1 MPLIEEYDLAGR
13 VAVVATDDLLFGP
26 PVAGALQEANAQVHV
41 VSSDQAVLEAANGG
55 VFCDFSTEEALE
67 DAIHAIAGADG
78 RVDILVNNFRTDH
91 ARPFPEVDL
100 DEFGAVLRRNL
111 RPVYI
116 ATRVVSRRMVQY
128 QYGRIVNL
136 ISDLAERGMKNSAA
150 YCASQGAVLQLTR
163 ALAME
168 LGANNI
174 RINAVGVGWYSEAPS
189 PEDAE
194 REQLVR
200 YIPLRRKGSPADIA
214 PLVVFAASE
223 SCDYTTGHP
232 IYVDGGLMARP

>member
-1 MPLIEEYDLAGR
+1 MPLIDEYDLNGR
-13 VAVVATDDLLFGP
+13 VAIVATDDSLFGP
-26 PVAGALQEANAQVHV
+26 AVAQALREANAQVHV
-41 VSSDQAVLEAANGG
+41 VSSNQAVADAAGG
-55 VFCDFSTEEALE
+55 VFCDFSTEASLDEA
-67 DAIHAIAGADG
+67 INGIAGQDG
-78 RVDILVNNFRTDH
+78 RVDILVNIFLAEH
-91 ARPFPEVDL
+91 AKPFSEVDL
-100 DEFGAVLRRNL
+100 DEFAAVMRRNL
-111 RPVYI
+111 RTVYI
-116 ATRVVSRRMVQY
+116 ASRVVSRRMVRD

-136 ISDLAERGMKNSAA
+136 VSDLAERGMKNSAA

-174 RINAVGVGWYSEAPS
+174 RVNAVGVGWFTEAPS

>member
-1 MPLIEEYDLAGR
+1 MPLIDEYDLSGR
-13 VAVVATDDLLFGP
+13 VAVVATDDPLFGP
-26 PVAGALQEANAQVHV
+26 PVAQALKEANARVHV
-41 VSSDQAVLEAANGG
+41 VSSNQAVVEGTGG
-55 VFCDFSTEEALE
+55 VFCDFSTEASLEEAIDGL
-67 DAIHAIAGADG
+67 AGPGG
-78 RVDILVNNFRTDH
+78 RVDILVNNFRADH
-91 ARPFPEVDL
+91 ARPFAEVDL
-100 DEFGAVLRRNL
+100 EEFGAVLRRNL

-116 ATRVVSRRMVQY
+116 ASRVVSRRMVRD

-136 ISDLAERGMKNSAA
+136 VSNLAERGMKNSAA
-150 YCASQGAVLQLTR
+150 YCASQGGVLQLTR

-168 LGANNI
+168 LGSNNI
-174 RINAVGVGWYSEAPS
+174 RVNAVGVGWYTEAPS
-189 PEDAE
+189 PEDVE

-214 PLVVFAASE
+214 PLVVFATSE

>member
-1 MPLIEEYDLAGR
+1 MPLIDEYDLSER
-13 VAVVATDDLLFGP
+13 VAVVATDDPLFGP
-26 PVAGALQEANAQVHV
+26 AVAQALTEANAQVHI
-41 VSSDQAVLEAANGG
+41 VSSNQAVVEDAGG

-67 DAIHAIAGADG
+67 EALNRIVGPDG
-78 RVDILVNNFRTDH
+78 QMDILVNNFRTDH
-91 ARPFPEVDL
+91 ARPFTEVDL

-116 ATRVVSRRMVQY
+116 ASRVVSRRMVRN

-136 ISDLAERGMKNSAA
+136 VSDLAERGMKNSAA

-163 ALAME
+163 VLAME

-174 RINAVGVGWYSEAPS
+174 RVNAVGVGWFTEEPS

>member
-1 MPLIEEYDLAGR
+1 MPLIDEYDLSGR
-13 VAVVATDDLLFGP
+13 FALVATDDPLFGP
-26 PVAGALQEANAQVHV
+26 AVAQALGEANAEVHV
-41 VSSDQAVLEAANGG
+41 VSSNQAVVEAAAG

-67 DAIHAIAGADG
+67 AAIDGISGPAG

-91 ARPFPEVDL
+91 ARPFTEVDL

-111 RPVYI
+111 RPVYV
-116 ATRVVSRRMVQY
+116 ASRVVSRRMVRD

-136 ISDLAERGMKNSAA
+136 VSDLAERGMKNSAA

-174 RINAVGVGWYSEAPS
+174 RVNAVGVGWFTEAPS

>member
-1 MPLIEEYDLAGR
+1 MPLIKEYDLGGR
-13 VAVVATDDLLFGP
+13 VAVVATDDPLFGP
-26 PVAGALQEANAQVHV
+26 AVVQALGEANAQVHL
-41 VSSDQAVLEAANGG
+41 VSSNQAVLEAVTG

-67 DAIHAIAGADG
+67 EAVSGATGPNG
-78 RVDILVNNFRTDH
+78 RVDILVNIFRADH
-91 ARPFPEVDL
+91 ARPFAEVDL
-100 DEFGAVLRRNL
+100 DEFSAVMRRNL

-116 ATRVVSRRMVQY
+116 ASRVVSRRMVRD

-168 LGANNI
+168 LGADNI
-174 RINAVGVGWYSEAPS
+174 RVNAVGVGWYTEAPS

-200 YIPLRRKGSPADIA
+200 YIPLRRKGSPSDIA

>member
-1 MPLIEEYDLAGR
+1 MPLIDEYDLSGS
-13 VAVVATDDLLFGP
+13 VAVVATDDPLFGP
-26 PVAGALQEANAQVHV
+26 AVALALREANAQVHV
-41 VSSDQAVLEAANGG
+41 VSSNRAVVEGAGG

-67 DAIHAIAGADG
+67 EALNRIVGPDG
-78 RVDILVNNFRTDH
+78 QMDILVNNFRTDH
-91 ARPFPEVDL
+91 ARPFTEVDL
-100 DEFGAVLRRNL
+100 NEFGAVLIRNL

-116 ATRVVSRRMVQY
+116 ASRVVSRRMVRD

-136 ISDLAERGMKNSAA
+136 VSDLAERGMKNSAA

-174 RINAVGVGWYSEAPS
+174 RVNAVGVGWFTEAPS

-200 YIPLRRKGSPADIA
+200 YIPLRRKGGPADIA